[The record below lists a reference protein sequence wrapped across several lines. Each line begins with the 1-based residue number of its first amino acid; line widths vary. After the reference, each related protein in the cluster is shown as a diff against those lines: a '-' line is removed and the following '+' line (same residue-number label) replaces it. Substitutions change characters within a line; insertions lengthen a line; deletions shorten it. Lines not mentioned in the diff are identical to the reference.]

1 MKIFYC
7 YGKND
12 YCDDEKRKDCEGC
25 KYQDGRGGEERELT
39 HEQDKAWR
47 QLKKEEAA
55 AAAWDAFIKPIKD
68 ILDKILHKIAA
79 FIDRVKRSKQSPSAL
94 LMHDVGEKLAEEA
107 EKAEREQSDAVCP
120 ACGFGP
126 ICGQK
131 IVDYTIKGNP
141 EYYRIYCPRCG
152 RKTSACES
160 IEAAAQE
167 WEKATE
173 DAYKW
178 QEAQE

>member
-12 YCDDEKRKDCEGC
+12 FCDRDACFACEYYDGSDRKEI
-25 KYQDGRGGEERELT
+25 ELT
-39 HEQDKAWR
+39 PEQEKAWQ
-47 QLKKEEAA
+47 QLKKEEEA
-55 AAAWDAFIKPIKD
+55 AAAWNAFIKPIKD
-68 ILDKILHKIAA
+68 ILDKMLQEIAA
-79 FIDRVKRSKQSPSAL
+79 FIDRIKKRKAARFMAL
-94 LMHDVGEKLAEEA
+94 VIEKLDEEA
-107 EKAEREQSDAVCP
+107 EKAQTEREQSDAVCP
-120 ACGFGP
+120 ACGFAP
-126 ICGQK
+126 ICAQK
-131 IVDYTIKGNP
+131 SEDYNFGANKF
-141 EYYRIYCPRCG
+141 YYRISCPRCG

-160 IEAAAQE
+160 IEEAAQE

>member
-7 YGKND
+7 NGKND
-12 YCDDEKRKDCEGC
+12 FCDRDACFACE
-25 KYQDGRGGEERELT
+25 YYDGSDREEIELT
-39 HEQDKAWR
+39 PEQEKAWK
-47 QLKKEEAA
+47 QLKKEEEAT
-55 AAAWDAFIKPIKD
+55 AAWDAFIKPIKD

-79 FIDRVKRSKQSPSAL
+79 FIDRIKKRKAARFMPL
-94 LMHDVGEKLAEEA
+94 IGEKLAEEA
-107 EKAEREQSDAVCP
+107 EKAEREQGDAVCP
-120 ACGFGP
+120 ACGFAP
-126 ICGQK
+126 IHGQK

-160 IEAAAQE
+160 IEEAEQE